1 MDNSMYEIYKL
12 YSETENEEMYP
23 PATVEQIEKWERL
36 HNVILPEEYK
46 EFLLLSDGM
55 RSYIFGGELFSLNEI
70 IKCPPEEIEEYLDE
84 QKDYFIIGNYIG
96 DGSDLLCDREGNFYE
111 CDHYCGLEE
120 SDLLS
125 FLEYWYDNK

>member
-12 YSETENEEMYP
+12 YSETEDEEMYP

-36 HNVILPEEYK
+36 HNAVLPEEYK

-70 IKCPPEEIEEYLDE
+70 IQYPSEEIEEYLDE

-111 CDHYCGLEE
+111 CDHCCGLEE